1 MGFLK
6 RLYMLVWKDFL
17 IEWRTK
23 EIFTAVSFFSLLVI
37 ITFNF
42 TFEPGPALLKEI
54 GAGILWVAF
63 TFAGILGLNRSFLME
78 KEGDC
83 LPGLILCPVD
93 RGIIYLGK
101 MIANIVFMTVVE
113 LITLIVFAILFNLNI
128 FSQLPSLL
136 LVIFLGTIGFVA
148 VGTLFSAM
156 AVNTRIQEVMLPI
169 LLFPI
174 VVPVIIAAVKSTGK
188 ILTASPLAEIS
199 SWLRLLVGFDMIF
212 IILCYLTFEYV
223 LEE

>member
-1 MGFLK
+1 
-6 RLYMLVWKDFL
+6 
-17 IEWRTK
+17 
-23 EIFTAVSFFSLLVI
+23 
-37 ITFNF
+37 
-42 TFEPGPALLKEI
+42 
-54 GAGILWVAF
+54 
-63 TFAGILGLNRSFLME
+63 ME